1 MQPVKI
7 LEGRECTLVYL
18 IVNLAHMSHKDSC
31 QASKWYYLTIID
43 GFKSSE
49 GHVHQDR
56 APSTR

>member
-18 IVNLAHMSHKDSC
+18 IVNLAHMSPKDIC
-31 QASKWYYLTIID
+31 QASKWYSLTIVD
-43 GFKSSE
+43 GFKSSKA
-49 GHVHQDR
+49 HVHQDR